1 MKKKFLKTYIA
12 CAIITSIHAG
22 DAHAGAMDKLC
33 PTPEYPTAS
42 MIYTN
47 ATHDKD
53 CTEYG
58 DKNVEKGKWQCTS
71 LKENEK
77 GTHPALTVL
86 CTNP

>member
-1 MKKKFLKTYIA
+1 VKKKFLKTCIA
-12 CAIITSIHAG
+12 CATITSIHSG
-22 DAHAGAMDKLC
+22 GAHAGVMDKLC
-33 PTPEYPTAS
+33 PTEYPTAR
-42 MIYTN
+42 MIY
-47 ATHDKD
+47 THDKD